1 MKRKIVDKILILN
14 ENEKQEMLNDAAEA
28 YGEFL
33 TALGFDYKNDPHM
46 TDTPMRVA
54 KSFVND
60 LYKGIYQG
68 PPKITAF
75 SNTDRYDGMVFQGNI
90 DVKSTCSHHALP
102 FVGKAYVAYLPAPNG
117 KVIGLSKLN
126 RVVDYFC
133 RMPQVQENLTM
144 QISDYLDKTCE
155 FNLGVAVMIKAGHQ
169 CACLR
174 GIQHDSTMI
183 TSKLTGAF
191 KDDAKVREEF
201 YNFVKNLK

>member
-1 MKRKIVDKILILN
+1 MKRKIVNQTLLLN
-14 ENEKQEMLNDAAEA
+14 ETEKTEMLDDAAAA
-28 YGEFL
+28 YAEFL

-46 TDTPMRVA
+46 KDTPMRVA

-75 SNTDRYDGMVFQGNI
+75 SNTDHYDGMVFQGDIN
-90 DVKSTCSHHALP
+90 VKSTCSHHALP